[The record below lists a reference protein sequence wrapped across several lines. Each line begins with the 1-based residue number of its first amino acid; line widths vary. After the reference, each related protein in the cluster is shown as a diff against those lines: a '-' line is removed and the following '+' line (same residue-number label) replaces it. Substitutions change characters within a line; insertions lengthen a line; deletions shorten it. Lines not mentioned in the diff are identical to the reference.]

1 MQLEFAH
8 QYAGLLG
15 LMLGMI
21 IAVTLY
27 ARQSKRARAMTFGNY
42 DTLQK
47 VAGGKFIRSSNILTL
62 VKLLAVT
69 SLIAGISGPQ
79 LVQEGRVA
87 DANYVIAIDSSSSM
101 FTTDIEPTRFDAAKQ
116 ISLGLID
123 DMTNETSLGVISYSG
138 SVQTESRVSK
148 DLDEKR
154 RAIENITI
162 GESAGTAI
170 GDAVISSGSL
180 LDSREGD
187 KRIILLTDGENNVG
201 SSINESIRYASE
213 GNISVYTIGLGTN
226 PEQDQYGIIEGNNAT
241 RAEFPNLD
249 VEELNRLSNQTNG
262 RSIFV
267 TEGADINPKFVGIEK
282 EEVSTDL
289 SNFFILFGCIL
300 LLIEWILKS
309 TGVEV
314 IP

>member
-1 MQLEFAH
+1 MQVEFAH

-15 LMLGMI
+15 LILGLI
-21 IAVTLY
+21 IAITLY
-27 ARQSKRARAMTFGNY
+27 ARQSQRARAMKFGNY
-42 DTLQK
+42 ETLQK
-47 VAGGKFIRSSNILTL
+47 VAGGKFIRSSNILTI

-69 SLIAGISGPQ
+69 SLIAGISGPH

-87 DANYVIAIDSSSSM
+87 DASYVMALDSSSSM

-116 ISLGLID
+116 ISRGIID

-138 SVQTESRVSK
+138 SVQTESGISK
-148 DLDEKR
+148 DLEEKR
-154 RAIENITI
+154 NAIENITI

-180 LDSREGD
+180 LDSQGGN
-187 KRIILLTDGENNVG
+187 KRVILLTDGANNVG
-201 SSINESIRYASE
+201 SSINESIRYA
-213 GNISVYTIGLGTN
+213 GRNNISVYTIGLGTN
-226 PEQDQYGIIEGNNAT
+226 SEQNQYGIIEGNNST
-241 RAEFPNLD
+241 RADFPNLD
-249 VEELNRLSNQTNG
+249 VAELNRLSNQTG
-262 RSIFV
+262 GKSVFV
-267 TEGADINPKFVGIEK
+267 TESTSIEPEFVGIER
-282 EEVSTDL
+282 EETSTNL
-289 SNFFILFGCIL
+289 SNFFILAGCIL